1 MSEDDNNNILEESF
15 PEITDFP
22 RKKKTN
28 VSGRKREK
36 AKKQKWEKVF
46 LEFTIIVVN
55 LIYS

>member
-36 AKKQKWEKVF
+36 AKKQK
-46 LEFTIIVVN
+46 
-55 LIYS
+55 